1 MELTESEI
9 EKERRSNKEEVETN
23 ERRKKGRE
31 RGRNGGREAESKFVS
46 LFLLPGPCS

>member
-23 ERRKKGRE
+23 ERRKGRGE
-31 RGRNGGREAESKFVS
+31 REKWREGGRE
-46 LFLLPGPCS
+46 